1 MKRPLLALT
10 LALAVAGCTDDDDL
24 PPPGGPSVA
33 RILLSRPQ
41 HFALDPGGGV
51 VRFYASLDR
60 GDHVEYGR
68 VVLDLTA
75 GEMTLEAD
83 PDGVLVVGELE
94 LEVADASYG
103 VGNPL
108 VPDVHLTDIRIRVA
122 EPAVRLATEWESG
135 GRVGYGGIT
144 ADWILSWSIDSHGQV
159 YPLGD
164 QRLADLTFWVTAY
177 GDASDLRFD
186 LAGWN
191 GGTVWSWADIIVF
204 EDLYMMGSGSW
215 APIVD

>member
-10 LALAVAGCTDDDDL
+10 LALAAAGCAEGEIEPVDQ
-24 PPPGGPSVA
+24 PSVA

-41 HFALDPGGGV
+41 HFALDPDGGV

-75 GEMTLEAD
+75 GEMILEAD
-83 PDGVLVVGELE
+83 PDGVLVLGELE

-108 VPDVHLTDIRIRVA
+108 GPDLHLTDIRIRVA
-122 EPAVRLATEWESG
+122 EPAVRLATEWASG

-144 ADWILSWSIDSHGQV
+144 ADWILSWAIDSHGRI

-164 QRLADLTFWVTAY
+164 QRLPGITFWVVAY

-186 LAGWN
+186 IAGWN
-191 GGTVWSWADIIVF
+191 GGTVWSWADIIEF
-204 EDLYMMGSGSW
+204 EDMYMMGSGTW
-215 APIVD
+215 APIVE